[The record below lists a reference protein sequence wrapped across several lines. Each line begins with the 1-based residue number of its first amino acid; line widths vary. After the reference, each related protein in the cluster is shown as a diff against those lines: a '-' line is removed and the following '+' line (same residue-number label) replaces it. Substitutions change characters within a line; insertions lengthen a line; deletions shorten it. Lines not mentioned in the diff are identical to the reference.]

1 MSTWHPRT
9 VRIAPGVSP
18 GPGWRSTV
26 LSVLEGASLMVF
38 IPVSDLGRARSFYVD
53 VLGLSAKEETP
64 FALVLDAC
72 GTAVR
77 LTQVNDLRP
86 QPFTIAGWQV
96 PDIGSAI
103 EILVS
108 RGVTFIHYDGMEQ
121 DANGVWTLP

>member
-1 MSTWHPRT
+1 
-9 VRIAPGVSP
+9 
-18 GPGWRSTV
+18 
-26 LSVLEGASLMVF
+26 MVF

-53 VLGLSAKEETP
+53 VLGLLAKEETP
-64 FALVLDAC
+64 FALVLDA
-72 GTAVR
+72 GGMAVR

-86 QPFTIAGWQV
+86 QPFTVAGWQV

-121 DANGVWTLP
+121 DANGVWTLPSGDQVAWFKDPDDNTLSLTCFAGE